1 MQKRKILGKLR
12 LAEARH
18 CIYHFNKLFAL
29 FQRYG
34 SAFYSLTDDLI
45 RDGNAE
51 DRAEDQVISGAL
63 DHDAA
68 VFDIRVI
75 PAEAGIVLLIH
86 RELFPVIYRSCA
98 KNIMQ
103 RGVYGMII
111 FGQRYRD
118 ICG

>member
-1 MQKRKILGKLR
+1 MQKRKVLGKLS

-18 CIYHFNKLFAL
+18 CIYHLNKELTLFK
-29 FQRYG
+29 RNCG
-34 SAFYSLTDDLI
+34 AFYSLTDDLV

-51 DRAEDQVISGAL
+51 DRTEDQVISGAL

-75 PAEAGIVLLIH
+75 PAEAGVVLLIH
-86 RELFPVIYRSCA
+86 RELFSVIYRSCA